1 MARPAAAL
9 LLAALCLLQL
19 CLLTR
24 ASASRRLLA
33 ADSTDAA
40 ADVDVELPKEK
51 EALHHPNADGEV
63 VGQAPADSTA
73 AVDVRLQDLMSDDY
87 PYQSAEAVAQAPV
100 EDAAASAVDT
110 TAAAADTV
118 AADVAS
124 SGAASAQQITARY
137 GLGCDDYNVGTYRN
151 MAFQTCVIT
160 AVQQEALWIITR
172 PDGTCKLYRSCTI
185 KEGNQ
190 DDALYA
196 LPAYGAGVPGKKCTE
211 NNFFSESG
219 LSALDCKIEATLAN
233 AYAYI
238 FRVKDGTCKMYNEC
252 TAKFDGSKEILYIQ
266 SITLG
271 GGGDTRYGGTGRS
284 YGGTGRSY
292 GGGYG
297 GTYGG
302 GRSGIFG

>member
-1 MARPAAAL
+1 MYLVLTKETPSVETRTNQSPCRKTQLLRREFDFFSTSRLLLNRRERSSSHQCFRLSIRYFARRPTMARPAAAL

-151 MAFQTCVIT
+151 MAFQTWC
-160 AVQQEALWIITR
+160 APLHR
-172 PDGTCKLYRSCTI
+172 PCDTH
-185 KEGNQ
+185 
-190 DDALYA
+190 
-196 LPAYGAGVPGKKCTE
+196 
-211 NNFFSESG
+211 
-219 LSALDCKIEATLAN
+219 SAHHSRHFLATLPT
-233 AYAYI
+233 
-238 FRVKDGTCKMYNEC
+238 DGERKC
-252 TAKFDGSKEILYIQ
+252 DGAAELLNVAVELSPIPPC
-266 SITLG
+266 
-271 GGGDTRYGGTGRS
+271 GD
-284 YGGTGRSY
+284 
-292 GGGYG
+292 
-297 GTYGG
+297 
-302 GRSGIFG
+302 